1 MYRRL
6 GSGCVCKHCKYLPP
20 NRFCGES
27 GHSMYFPPFFAGNR
41 KKNFP
46 QLPIFSPQLFSPHM
60 GGNTVSPPQN
70 SPISRFWGGTVFCS
84 PPKLGGNSE
93 DLPPERPILRGKRQ
107 KSVPPNVGGG
117 TAKKNGP
124 KKRGEISKFS
134 PHMRGKF
141 SPAIRA
147 PFPKSRILGGK

>member
-1 MYRRL
+1 
-6 GSGCVCKHCKYLPP
+6 
-20 NRFCGES
+20 
-27 GHSMYFPPFFAGNR
+27 MYFPPFFAGNR

-60 GGNTVSPPQN
+60 GGNTVSPPKFSNFQ
-70 SPISRFWGGTVFCS
+70 ILGGNRILS

-117 TAKKNGP
+117 EQPKKWAKKT
-124 KKRGEISKFS
+124 RGNLKIFPPYEGKIFPRDTRSFS
-134 PHMRGKF
+134 QIPD
-141 SPAIRA
+141 S
-147 PFPKSRILGGK
+147 GGGGMHTMLTNSNTRWNS